1 MKAPLISILPRPPH
15 PTRDGLAIRN
25 YHLLRALAESF
36 SVKAF
41 TLRAPHLPAGEY
53 PAGVDVTEVPQ
64 PRRESRRVVAAAAS
78 LALGEAYSARMYR
91 STALDE
97 ALAAA
102 VRGSRPAWVVAHAY
116 HVGPAALAA
125 SRPAW
130 IDFHNVDSR
139 IWARMGETGRSL
151 ASRVFARRQVP
162 PVERFERDLLEGAD
176 GVSCV
181 SSVDEGEMRRLAPN
195 VRPLVV
201 PNGVDLTRYGF
212 RGRAPASA
220 SPEERHSSG
229 PLVFVGDLTWPPNA
243 EGLAWFAEGVWPLLR
258 SSGLRVEVLGRG
270 APAELVRLA
279 PEWTFLG
286 EGGDTR
292 PLWTR
297 AAAAIVPLLAGGG
310 TRLKILEA
318 AASGAPV
325 VSTTVGAEGLGF
337 ADGSEILLR
346 DDPAGFADAV
356 LRLAGDRAF
365 AEGLAAAARAR
376 VEREFDWRAIGER
389 LARRLAGATA

>member
-1 MKAPLISILPRPPH
+1 MKATLLSILPRPPH

-78 LALGEAYSARMYR
+78 LALGEAYSARLYQSR
-91 STALDE
+91 ALDD

-162 PVERFERDLLEGAD
+162 RVERFERDLLERAD

-195 VRPLVV
+195 ARPLVV

-212 RGRAPASA
+212 RGHAPASA
-220 SPEERHSSG
+220 GPG
-229 PLVFVGDLTWPPNA
+229 PLLFVGDLTWPPNA
-243 EGLAWFAEGVWPLLR
+243 EGLAWFAEKVWQLLA

-270 APAELVRLA
+270 APAELVRAA
-279 PEWTFLG
+279 PDWTFLG

-292 PLWTR
+292 PLWAR
-297 AAAAIVPLLAGGG
+297 ATAAIVPLLAGGG

-318 AASGAPV
+318 AACGAPV
-325 VSTTVGAEGLGF
+325 VSTRVGAEGLGF

-356 LRLAGDRAF
+356 LRLAGNQAF

-389 LARRLAGATA
+389 LARRLAGATT